1 MIIMILA
8 QCCTA
13 DATLD
18 SLPQLRLC
26 ECSPDFP
33 TPQEIQLSNTC
44 NQLMHCEKYMCNLM
58 FFLDIIS
65 LLNFYPLEIRLNVLI
80 DDGSI

>member
-26 ECSPDFP
+26 KCSPDFP

-58 FFLDIIS
+58 FFGYYITAKFLPVRDTS
-65 LLNFYPLEIRLNVLI
+65 KCF
-80 DDGSI
+80 D